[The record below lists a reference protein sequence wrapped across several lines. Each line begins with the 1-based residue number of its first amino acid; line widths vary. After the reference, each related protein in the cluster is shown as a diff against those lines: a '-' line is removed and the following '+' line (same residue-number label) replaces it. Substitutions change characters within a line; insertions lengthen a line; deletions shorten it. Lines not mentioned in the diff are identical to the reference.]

1 MPRRTG
7 HQSDAEMIRM
17 RLMASIQIIAVL
29 VGFLLLSL
37 LMAYGRTR
45 WFGKKLHRA
54 IFAAYLLDSFSLLS
68 FILFFGWQT
77 ASSWRLILLISAVAT
92 WLCAVL
98 WARRLGQGKFAP

>member
-1 MPRRTG
+1 
-7 HQSDAEMIRM
+7 M